1 MEISFHK
8 PYITDEE
15 INEVIDSIKSGWLTM
30 GPKTVRCEEEFGRY
44 IGAKHSIAVN
54 SCTAALHLALK
65 AINLQKDDEVIIPTM
80 TFTATGEVV
89 CYFHAKPVIVD
100 VDRQTHKVSPSET

>member
-1 MEISFHK
+1 MDIPFHKTFITDDEIS
-8 PYITDEE
+8 
-15 INEVIDSIKSGWLTM
+15 EVVDSIKSGWLTM
-30 GPKTVRCEEEFGRY
+30 GPKTLRFEEQFGRY
-44 IGAKHSIAVN
+44 IGSKHSIAVN

-89 CYFHAKPVIVD
+89 CYFH
-100 VDRQTHKVSPSET
+100 DRSI